1 MTTIIG
7 ASPVATRNRVLLK
20 SGVTSFVCCGAD
32 IILSGLFQDVEGEA
46 RCPICNRTVH
56 LVIKNRKIDFLK
68 PSSALLHYVR
78 YDVREDPRVF
88 GIVCE
93 STFLFDR
100 KECLD
105 AWSKTNTG
113 PSGEVAK
120 PSDFLAEASRRS
132 NAQTQRTEI

>member
-1 MTTIIG
+1 MTTIVG
-7 ASPVATRNRVLLK
+7 ATTIVTRNRVMLN
-20 SGVTSFVCCGAD
+20 SGVVSFVRCGAD
-32 IILSGLFQDVEGEA
+32 IILSGLFQDVEGET

-56 LVIKNRKIDFLK
+56 LVVKNRNIDALE

-78 YDVREDPRVF
+78 YHVREDPRKF

-93 STFLFDR
+93 NTFLFDR

-113 PSGEVAK
+113 PSGEVAT

-132 NAQTQRTEI
+132 EA